1 MITIYHNTRCKK
13 SRAGLEYLTSKT
25 NDFEIVEYLK
35 TGISVGKLQEILRLM
50 NKNPEDILRKQ
61 EEYYKK
67 NIKGNDLT
75 DSELLKE
82 MSENPRL
89 IERPLLVKD
98 DIAVLAQP
106 PEEIDKLF

>member
-82 MSENPRL
+82 MSENQRL